1 VHQRRPHGHLQL
13 RRHLHGRR
21 RQVKA
26 HRRLRR
32 TRLSS
37 SCNGRTCLR
46 DYKLPGLSSLTML
59 WYYNYSEGF
68 LMGLTRVSTTC
79 NGRTSYRGI
88 QTHNVTL
95 NLTMF
100 Q

>member
-1 VHQRRPHGHLQL
+1 
-13 RRHLHGRR
+13 
-21 RQVKA
+21 
-26 HRRLRR
+26 
-32 TRLSS
+32 
-37 SCNGRTCLR
+37 
-46 DYKLPGLSSLTML
+46 LSSLTML